1 MRKDWSIKDMLL
13 WTTRYFDDR
22 GMQEARLEAEILL
35 AHVLQKNRVYLYANY
50 EKPVNAGERQLY
62 RDFIKRRIEGEPCA
76 YITGQ
81 KEFMSL
87 TFKVSPDVLIP
98 RPDTEVMVEAALELI
113 GMGGIKRVCDVGTG
127 SGAIAISLAYY
138 APQIEVFAVDI
149 STNALDV
156 ACCNADYHKVNI
168 KFHAGDLLA
177 PMQNEAELDMIVAN
191 LPYLTAN
198 QLEQAE
204 DSIKKYEPR
213 LALVADRDGLDTYRR
228 LLPQVLEKLRSG
240 GYLLWEIDPGQE
252 EAALELA
259 RDLAE
264 VKILPDWG
272 KRSRVLKARRP

>member
-1 MRKDWSIKDMLL
+1 MRKDWSIKDMLI

-62 RDFIKRRIEGEPCA
+62 RDFIKRRTEGEPCA

-87 TFKVSPDVLIP
+87 TFKVCPDVLIP
-98 RPDTEVMVEAALELI
+98 RPDTEVIVEAALDLI
-113 GMGGIKRVCDVGTG
+113 ALGGIERVCDVGTG

-149 STNALDV
+149 SAKALNV
-156 ACCNADYHKVNI
+156 ARCNADYHNVNI
-168 KFHAGDLLA
+168 EFHAGDLLA
-177 PMQNEAELDMIVAN
+177 PLQNETEMDMIVAN
-191 LPYLTAN
+191 LPYLTAS
-198 QLEQAE
+198 QLEQA
-204 DSIKKYEPR
+204 DDGVKKYEPR

-228 LLPQVLEKLRSG
+228 LLPQVLGRLRPG
-240 GYLLWEIDPGQE
+240 GYLLWEIDPSQE
-252 EAALELA
+252 EVALELA
-259 RDLAE
+259 QDLADAE
-264 VKILPDWG
+264 VLPDWG
-272 KRSRVLKARRP
+272 KRSRVVKARRP